1 VSDAARPFLSVVI
14 PAYNEEKRLGPTVAR
29 IQEYLAAQSYTSDIL
44 VVNNASTDRTG
55 EVARAAGRASPA
67 GRPSPAGRA
76 SPAGVKVIDE
86 PRRGKGAAVRTGML
100 AALGDYA
107 LFSDADLS
115 TPIKEVEKL
124 LARVADGYD
133 IVIAS
138 RGLPASNIVKH
149 QPWYRELV
157 GRLGNVLVRM
167 VAVRGIADTQCG
179 FKLFSREVAQRLFR
193 VARLRGAAFDVEVL
207 FIAQRHG
214 LRIAEVPV
222 TWIDSPDTR
231 FNRVTDSL
239 DALKDLVRIR
249 INWLLGRY
257 RI

>member
-1 VSDAARPFLSVVI
+1 MSDVARPFLSVVI
-14 PAYNEEKRLGPTVAR
+14 PAYNEENRLGPTVAR
-29 IQEYLAAQSYTSDIL
+29 IQEYLAGQSYTSDIL

-55 EVARAAGRASPA
+55 EVARAT
-67 GRPSPAGRA
+67 
-76 SPAGVKVIDE
+76 GVKVIDE
-86 PRRGKGAAVRTGML
+86 PRRGKGAAVRSGML
-100 AALGDYA
+100 AALGDYV

-115 TPIKEVEKL
+115 TPIEEVEKL
-124 LARVADGYD
+124 LASVRERYD
-133 IVIAS
+133 IAIAS
-138 RGLPASNIVKH
+138 RGLPESNIVKR

-167 VAVRGIADTQCG
+167 AAVRGIADTQCG
-179 FKLFSREVAQRLFR
+179 FKLFPRELAQKLFR
-193 VARLRGAAFDVEVL
+193 VARLTGAAFDVEVL
-207 FIAQRHG
+207 FIAQRRG
-214 LRIAEVPV
+214 LKIAEVPV